1 MDSQNAPLGA
11 RGLIRHRRSGPVL
24 GPPRRVVFCKDALQ
38 SDFAVRTVSGV
49 VRPLRIHELDD
60 ASIQLLAHPLRLRL
74 LALLRHDGP
83 ATATGL
89 AARVGESSGVTSY
102 HLRKLADGGF
112 VEEDPGR
119 GTKRDRWW
127 RSAHEATKV
136 SPADFLGDPEAH
148 RASISVRREIYRWQ
162 QRLIDTWL
170 AEEVDWDKAWVDA
183 ARASDWLLRL
193 TPAQTRALHD
203 EILAVVRRYHDNE
216 ADEADPDAERVVW
229 FQHLIPVRELP
240 F

>member
-1 MDSQNAPLGA
+1 M
-11 RGLIRHRRSGPVL
+11 
-24 GPPRRVVFCKDALQ
+24 
-38 SDFAVRTVSGV
+38 
-49 VRPLRIHELDD
+49 RIHELDD

-102 HLRKLADGGF
+102 HLRKFADGGF

-136 SPADFLGDPEAH
+136 SPADFLGRPRGPSGKHQRASGDLPLAAAAH
-148 RASISVRREIYRWQ
+148 R
-162 QRLIDTWL
+162 
-170 AEEVDWDKAWVDA
+170 
-183 ARASDWLLRL
+183 
-193 TPAQTRALHD
+193 
-203 EILAVVRRYHDNE
+203 
-216 ADEADPDAERVVW
+216 
-229 FQHLIPVRELP
+229 HLVG
-240 F
+240 